1 MGQVHTDITLKN
13 SGDRSA
19 VKRGYIKESEI
30 RETTVR
36 AMADTGALGL
46 TITESVRAKLGLDI
60 AGQSKVTYAN
70 NTKETCNITEPV
82 EVHWKDRST
91 SCWAVVVPGEGE
103 VLLGAIPLEGLDLM
117 VDPVSQQLIGAHGD
131 TVLYMIK

>member
-13 SGDRSA
+13 AFDIG
-19 VKRGYIKESEI
+19 VVERGLIKDSEV

-36 AMADTGALGL
+36 AMADTGALTL
-46 TITESVRAKLGLDI
+46 TITESVRKTLGLRI
-60 AGQSKVTYAN
+60 VQEAKVTYAN
-70 NTKETCNITEPV
+70 NMKEACGITEPV

-103 VLLGAIPLEGLDLM
+103 VLLGAIPLEGLALM
-117 VDPVSQQLIGAHGD
+117 VAPVSQQLLGAHGD
-131 TVLYMIK
+131 QPLYMCL